1 MSIQP
6 YLDTYL
12 TRHGVSLD
20 TSSDRELMYALTAA
34 VRDLQKPMGHAQGKR
49 KLYYFSAEFLVGRL
63 LRANLINLG
72 LLEDVEA
79 LLAAHGRSLAQ
90 IEDQEPEPSLG
101 NGGLGRLAACFLD
114 SIASLGIN
122 GDGVGL
128 NYHYGLFRQ
137 RLDTGR
143 QTEMPDPWI
152 APESWLLDTGV
163 SYPVKFG
170 SFSLNARLYDLEIP
184 GYENGICN
192 RLHLFDVEQPA
203 PPPKDG
209 IQFDKTDISHHL
221 TSFLYP
227 DDSDET
233 GRLLRLYQQ
242 YFMVSAGAQLI
253 LQELEERG
261 HALEELDKYAV
272 VHINDTHPSMV
283 IPELIRLLTE
293 RGVELERAMDLV
305 ERTCAYTNHTILAE
319 ALEKWPASYLEQ
331 VTPQLLPFIRALD
344 ERARKR
350 SDAPKLAIWD
360 AHDVIHMAHMDIHSS
375 AKSTVWPSCTP
386 KS

>member
-1 MSIQP
+1 M
-6 YLDTYL
+6 
-12 TRHGVSLD
+12 
-20 TSSDRELMYALTAA
+20 
-34 VRDLQKPMGHAQGKR
+34 
-49 KLYYFSAEFLVGRL
+49 
-63 LRANLINLG
+63 
-72 LLEDVEA
+72 
-79 LLAAHGRSLAQ
+79 AQ

-203 PPPKDG
+203 PPPRMA
-209 IQFDKTDISHHL
+209 SSL
-221 TSFLYP
+221 T
-227 DDSDET
+227 
-233 GRLLRLYQQ
+233 
-242 YFMVSAGAQLI
+242 
-253 LQELEERG
+253 
-261 HALEELDKYAV
+261 K
-272 VHINDTHPSMV
+272 
-283 IPELIRLLTE
+283 
-293 RGVELERAMDLV
+293 
-305 ERTCAYTNHTILAE
+305 RTSPTT
-319 ALEKWPASYLEQ
+319 
-331 VTPQLLPFIRALD
+331 
-344 ERARKR
+344 
-350 SDAPKLAIWD
+350 
-360 AHDVIHMAHMDIHSS
+360 
-375 AKSTVWPSCTP
+375 
-386 KS
+386 

>member
-203 PPPKDG
+203 HPPRDG
-209 IQFDKTDISHHL
+209 IQFDKTDIAHHL

-242 YFMVSAGAQLI
+242 YFMVSAG
-253 LQELEERG
+253 
-261 HALEELDKYAV
+261 
-272 VHINDTHPSMV
+272 PS
-283 IPELIRLLTE
+283 
-293 RGVELERAMDLV
+293 
-305 ERTCAYTNHTILAE
+305 
-319 ALEKWPASYLEQ
+319 
-331 VTPQLLPFIRALD
+331 
-344 ERARKR
+344 
-350 SDAPKLAIWD
+350 
-360 AHDVIHMAHMDIHSS
+360 
-375 AKSTVWPSCTP
+375 
-386 KS
+386 

>member
-128 NYHYGLFRQ
+128 NYHYACSVSGWTLAGRLRCPTPGLR
-137 RLDTGR
+137 RSPGC
-143 QTEMPDPWI
+143 W
-152 APESWLLDTGV
+152 
-163 SYPVKFG
+163 
-170 SFSLNARLYDLEIP
+170 IP
-184 GYENGICN
+184 GCPT
-192 RLHLFDVEQPA
+192 R
-203 PPPKDG
+203 
-209 IQFDKTDISHHL
+209 
-221 TSFLYP
+221 
-227 DDSDET
+227 
-233 GRLLRLYQQ
+233 
-242 YFMVSAGAQLI
+242 
-253 LQELEERG
+253 
-261 HALEELDKYAV
+261 
-272 VHINDTHPSMV
+272 
-283 IPELIRLLTE
+283 
-293 RGVELERAMDLV
+293 
-305 ERTCAYTNHTILAE
+305 
-319 ALEKWPASYLEQ
+319 
-331 VTPQLLPFIRALD
+331 
-344 ERARKR
+344 
-350 SDAPKLAIWD
+350 
-360 AHDVIHMAHMDIHSS
+360 
-375 AKSTVWPSCTP
+375 
-386 KS
+386 

>member
-184 GYENGICN
+184 GY
-192 RLHLFDVEQPA
+192 
-203 PPPKDG
+203 
-209 IQFDKTDISHHL
+209 
-221 TSFLYP
+221 
-227 DDSDET
+227 
-233 GRLLRLYQQ
+233 
-242 YFMVSAGAQLI
+242 
-253 LQELEERG
+253 
-261 HALEELDKYAV
+261 
-272 VHINDTHPSMV
+272 
-283 IPELIRLLTE
+283 
-293 RGVELERAMDLV
+293 
-305 ERTCAYTNHTILAE
+305 
-319 ALEKWPASYLEQ
+319 
-331 VTPQLLPFIRALD
+331 
-344 ERARKR
+344 
-350 SDAPKLAIWD
+350 
-360 AHDVIHMAHMDIHSS
+360 
-375 AKSTVWPSCTP
+375 
-386 KS
+386 

>member
-122 GDGVGL
+122 GTVWASITTMACSVSGWTLAGRLRCPTPGL
-128 NYHYGLFRQ
+128 RRSPGC
-137 RLDTGR
+137 
-143 QTEMPDPWI
+143 W
-152 APESWLLDTGV
+152 
-163 SYPVKFG
+163 
-170 SFSLNARLYDLEIP
+170 IP
-184 GYENGICN
+184 GCPT
-192 RLHLFDVEQPA
+192 R
-203 PPPKDG
+203 
-209 IQFDKTDISHHL
+209 
-221 TSFLYP
+221 
-227 DDSDET
+227 
-233 GRLLRLYQQ
+233 
-242 YFMVSAGAQLI
+242 
-253 LQELEERG
+253 
-261 HALEELDKYAV
+261 
-272 VHINDTHPSMV
+272 
-283 IPELIRLLTE
+283 
-293 RGVELERAMDLV
+293 
-305 ERTCAYTNHTILAE
+305 
-319 ALEKWPASYLEQ
+319 
-331 VTPQLLPFIRALD
+331 
-344 ERARKR
+344 
-350 SDAPKLAIWD
+350 
-360 AHDVIHMAHMDIHSS
+360 
-375 AKSTVWPSCTP
+375 
-386 KS
+386 